1 MKSSRALQV
10 KYTLYV
16 SYHSRM
22 RDHVFIEINF
32 LHSLQLKEYTNF
44 SSETNKPSAL
54 IFIEIVLNFLETVIS
69 YLKKP

>member
-1 MKSSRALQV
+1 
-10 KYTLYV
+10 
-16 SYHSRM
+16 M